1 LLCTSLQAQATNPNP
16 PELDHEWLVEVWSGV
31 NRSQQRVETLTNS
44 VEESAKLGVIDGV
57 GHQALVGALNR
68 ERDRLESRRLDLVD
82 ALDVAF
88 ESYENSPGPM
98 FRLFQDAIDYYE
110 SIGKTR
116 SADWLRDT
124 LELFQG
130 QAQLAPIPPPLE
142 KKFEDNNVAQVQQ
155 FLVTFMPARV
165 AIVDASGVW
174 DQATED
180 GVKVAIQHFETSPVW
195 GQESQISQG
204 VLTPELYLDLLDQ
217 REYIL
222 IREEYSDEVFGAEA
236 FLQSLWSLRN
246 QRVYV
251 PESFI
256 VLADRLLASLLGVSP
271 NGRWEV
277 QDIRLLGEFFGA
289 LQEDPLYEA
298 GWPSVDSADYLYD
311 LFDHVWLVAEEIFQ
325 DPSYTDEYERQAL
338 LIGYFIEA
346 LIEIEEETRHVTEAY
361 LTVLALE
368 TVQETIISSGFQ
380 VSDLVVGQEWGG
392 ATALG
397 LSAYITDLQE
407 SPALQWTGD
416 NDGLYTTAFASHLRD
431 WLDTL
436 DPEHPTVWAL
446 SEFANAMDRLVDQ
459 GVYSP
464 SNASFL
470 VQQYLAD
477 LHAASQR
484 AAASAGN
491 SAASG
496 SVNWWNAFLL
506 TWANGF
512 AFEWGDELICE
523 WVKHVHGDVRASE
536 FEEYANDLLLKASN
550 QGPKRVMLFA
560 MIGRMMSVIGF
571 IAAIFAGV
579 KMHHNAGKAFQ
590 AGMLFEIGEG
600 VVSYFGEWH
609 TMGRPPFLFA
619 VGFTLIA
626 GLITGG
632 QASLVS
638 GEPSSSP
645 KRAVRLTITEIVF
658 TAIFTFAIYSTFVV

>member
-1 LLCTSLQAQATNPNP
+1 MCTRAIAQTTDSNLYD
-16 PELDHEWLVEVWSGV
+16 LDHEWLVEVWSGV
-31 NRSQQRVETLTNS
+31 NRSQDRVETLTVS
-44 VEESAKLGVIDGV
+44 LEESAKLGLIDSV
-57 GHQALVGALNR
+57 AHEALLGALDR
-68 ERDRLESRRLDLVD
+68 ERGRLESRRSDLYD
-82 ALDVAF
+82 ALDTVF
-88 ESYENSPGPM
+88 KSYKESPIEIAAM
-98 FRLFQDAIDYYE
+98 FQQAIGHYE

-116 SADWLRDT
+116 SANWLRDT
-124 LELFQG
+124 LDLFQG
-130 QAQLAPIPPPLE
+130 QVQLAPIPPPLE
-142 KKFEDNNVAQVQQ
+142 ERYEANNIAQVQQ
-155 FLVTFMPARV
+155 FLVTYMHAQV
-165 AIVDASGVW
+165 SIDDANGIW

-180 GVKVAIQHFETSPVW
+180 DVMSAVRHFETSPDW
-195 GQESQISQG
+195 NLNSQNPRG

-217 REYIL
+217 REYFL
-222 IREEYSDEVFGAEA
+222 ITEAYSDEIFDAED
-236 FLQSLWSLRN
+236 FLQNLWSLRN
-246 QRVYV
+246 QRIYV

-256 VLADRLLASLLGVSP
+256 ILADRLLANLLGVLP
-271 NGRWEV
+271 NGLWEV
-277 QDIRLLGEFFGA
+277 QDIRHLGEFFGA
-289 LQEDPLYEA
+289 LQQDPLYEA
-298 GWPSVDSADYLYD
+298 EWPSVDSEEYLYE
-311 LFDHVWLVAEEIFQ
+311 LFDHVWLVAEWIFQ
-325 DPSYTDEYERQAL
+325 DPSYSDEYKRQAL

-346 LIEIEEETRHVTEAY
+346 LIEIEAETRDVTEAY

-380 VSDLVVGQEWGG
+380 VSGLVVGQDWGIL
-392 ATALG
+392 TAVG
-397 LSAYITDLQE
+397 LSAYITDLQD
-407 SPALQWTGD
+407 SSALQWMGD
-416 NDGLYTTAFASHLRD
+416 RNGLYTTAFASHLRA

-446 SEFANAMDRLVDQ
+446 LEFANAMDRLVAR

-464 SNASFL
+464 SNASSL
-470 VQQYLAD
+470 VQQHLTD

-484 AAASAGN
+484 ASNSAG
-491 SAASG
+491 SSVAGG
-496 SVNWWNAFLL
+496 SVDWWNAFLL

-512 AFEWGDELICE
+512 AFEWGDELVCE
-523 WVKHVHGDVRASE
+523 WVKYVHGDIRAKE

-590 AGMLFEIGEG
+590 AGMVFEIAEG
-600 VVSYFGEWH
+600 IVSYFGEWH

-645 KRAVRLTITEIVF
+645 KRAVRLTIAEIVF
-658 TAIFTFAIYSTFVV
+658 TAIFSFAIYSTFVV